1 MPEGSSSGNGDEL
14 FRVALEAAPTG
25 MLMIDSSGFIML
37 VNAQVERLFG
47 YDRSELIGQSVEIL
61 VPERFRAAHPGHR
74 AEFFREP
81 RTRSM
86 GSGELFGLR
95 KDGSE
100 VSIEIGLTPV
110 RTREGNFVLSAI
122 VDVSERR
129 RTIEQLRERTAEL
142 TASVRERD
150 ALLQEVHHR
159 VKNNLQLIS
168 SLINMQMRRLESGG
182 PREALA
188 ECRQRVEAISL
199 IHQTL
204 YQSRNYARVPFS
216 DYVRILTSNTL
227 QIAGSGCNIELQ
239 IDSDPVW
246 LPVDRA
252 ISCGLLINELIAN
265 VVRQASG
272 NGHQCHLHL
281 TLRSVD
287 NRVRLVI
294 DGPSV
299 LDRSNLSALG
309 LQLIENLSLQLEGNL
324 SINEQHV
331 AIEFPLIGEQ

>member
-1 MPEGSSSGNGDEL
+1 
-14 FRVALEAAPTG
+14 
-25 MLMIDSSGFIML
+25 
-37 VNAQVERLFG
+37 
-47 YDRSELIGQSVEIL
+47 
-61 VPERFRAAHPGHR
+61 
-74 AEFFREP
+74 
-81 RTRSM
+81 
-86 GSGELFGLR
+86 
-95 KDGSE
+95 
-100 VSIEIGLTPV
+100 
-110 RTREGNFVLSAI
+110 VLSSI

-168 SLINMQMRRLESGG
+168 SLINMQMRRLGSGG

-188 ECRQRVEAISL
+188 ECQRRVEAISL

-216 DYVRILTSNTL
+216 DYVRTLASNTL
-227 QIAGSGCNIELQ
+227 QIAGSGCDVELQ

-265 VVRQASG
+265 VVRQTSG
-272 NGHQCHLHL
+272 DGNRCRMHL
-281 TLRSVD
+281 TLRCVD

-294 DGPSV
+294 EGPSV
-299 LDRSNLSALG
+299 MDDPGSRSALG
-309 LQLIENLSLQLEGNL
+309 LQLVENLSLQLEGTL
-324 SINEQHV
+324 QLDEGQVS
-331 AIEFPLIGEQ
+331 IEFPLIAAQ